1 MATVKNNSKIYS
13 KRNKTY
19 KKSRSRKGGEV
30 IASGGFGCIFKPALK
45 CISSNSRKSGV
56 SKMSIQRHGVQ
67 EMNEIVKIREKLKKI
82 KNYNKYYLLDI
93 TMCKPDTLNV
103 NDLKNFDEKCYA
115 ITRYNINK
123 KNVNNNLDK
132 LTILNMPNAGIDLK
146 DWIIKD
152 KFITKDKIIQLNKLI
167 ISLLKHGVIP
177 MNKRNVIH
185 NDLKDRNIMIDDN
198 LNARIIDWGLASIV
212 NNNKIP
218 NEIMDRPLQ
227 FNTPFSSMIIS
238 EEFIRNYN
246 SFLHH
251 VKKGTIL
258 FNHINLR
265 NYIIN
270 EYLTKINRY
279 YGYYD
284 DNVIVFN
291 MLFSS
296 NISAKTFLSDE
307 KKEALLEYGYY
318 LYYLSNYITD
328 ILIKYTT
335 SNYDFLVDKY
345 FSECYLFNSDIFGLM
360 TVYYNFFEIDITM
373 IQLPDEIKRKF
384 LNRIKS
390 MLVDHIYSNGDM
402 RINVKKIINCITEL
416 NNIVSISSNNNNKNK
431 SKKTNKSKI
440 LNKKINKHT
449 YRRKINKSRKR

>member
-1 MATVKNNSKIYS
+1 MTTVKNNSKIYS

-30 IASGGFGCIFKPALK
+30 ITSGGFGCIFKPALK
-45 CISSNSRKSGV
+45 CINSNSRTSGV
-56 SKMSIQRHGVQ
+56 SKMSMQKHGIQ
-67 EMNEIVKIREKLKKI
+67 EINEITRIREKLQKI
-82 KNYNKYYLLDI
+82 KNYKKHYLLDI
-93 TMCKPDTLNV
+93 TMCKPDPLNA
-103 NDLKNFDEKCYA
+103 NDLKNFNEKCYA
-115 ITRYNINK
+115 LSRYNINK

-132 LTILNMPNAGIDLK
+132 LTILNMNDAGIDLK
-146 DWIIKD
+146 DWINKD
-152 KFITKDKIIQLNKLI
+152 KVINTDKIIQLNKI
-167 ISLLKHGVIP
+167 VINLLKHGIIP
-177 MNKRNVIH
+177 MNKHNVIH
-185 NDLKDRNIMIDDN
+185 NDLKDRNIMIDNN

-212 NNNKIP
+212 NNKKIP

-246 SFLHH
+246 SFLQH

-296 NISAKTFLSDE
+296 NIGKETFLSNE
-307 KKEALLEYGYY
+307 NKEALLEYGYY

-335 SNYDFLVDKY
+335 PRYEFLVEKY
-345 FSECYLFNSDIFGLM
+345 FFECYLFNSDIFGLM
-360 TVYYNFFEIDITM
+360 TIYYNFFEIDINM

-402 RINVKKIINCITEL
+402 KINVKKIIHCINEL
-416 NNIVSISSNNNNKNK
+416 NHIVLSSSSKSK
-431 SKKTNKSKI
+431 SKKANTKISKH
-440 LNKKINKHT
+440 K
-449 YRRKINKSRKR
+449 YRGKINKSRKK